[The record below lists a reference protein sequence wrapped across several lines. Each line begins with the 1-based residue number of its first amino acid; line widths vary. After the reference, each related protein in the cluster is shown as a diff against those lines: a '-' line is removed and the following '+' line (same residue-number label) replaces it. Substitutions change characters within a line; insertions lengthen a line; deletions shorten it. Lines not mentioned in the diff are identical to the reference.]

1 MAVVTHKLA
10 AQIEALAKPLVETL
24 GLEIWGVEYAVGKRI
39 LVRVF
44 LDAPAAQTL
53 ALDHIDGSAL
63 DVPQTAGDSPDDAI
77 GHVFDPALQTTGMVG
92 AQAVSIDQCTRVS
105 RHLSVVL
112 EAEDLIP
119 GAYTLEVSSPGLER
133 PFFSAGQLCR
143 FIGAEVEAT
152 LYRPVVAAFP
162 GRKCFT
168 GQIQSVEGARVTLL
182 VDGLPVAFDWDEVKR
197 LHLLYRF
204 LDSQDKKSGTKKE
217 TKRKT

>member
-53 ALDHIDGSAL
+53 ALDHIVGSAL
-63 DVPQTAGDSPDDAI
+63 DVPQPAGDSPDDAI
-77 GHVFDPALQTTGMVG
+77 GHAFDPALQAPGMVC

-143 FIGAEVEAT
+143 YIGAEVEAT
-152 LYRPVVAAFP
+152 LYQPVVAAFP

-204 LDSQDKKSGTKKE
+204 LDSQDKKSGSKKE